1 MKLPA
6 HNDGMG
12 KTIRLDTVAGLTA
25 AAVVLPK
32 AMAYATVA
40 GLPVEV
46 GLYTAFLPMAIYAL
60 LGSSRVL
67 SVSSTATIAILVA
80 TQLGV
85 LVPDGN
91 PELLMTAAA
100 TLTLM
105 VGVMLALASVFRLGF
120 VANFISAP
128 VLTGF
133 KAGTGLVIVLDQAPK
148 LFGLHIE
155 KAGFFPDLGS
165 LVKHLRIHP
174 CLLYW

>member
-1 MKLPA
+1 MKLSA
-6 HNDGMG
+6 HNGGMG

-91 PELLMTAAA
+91 PERLMTAAA

-105 VGVMLALASVFRLGF
+105 VGVMLALA
-120 VANFISAP
+120 
-128 VLTGF
+128 
-133 KAGTGLVIVLDQAPK
+133 
-148 LFGLHIE
+148 
-155 KAGFFPDLGS
+155 
-165 LVKHLRIHP
+165 
-174 CLLYW
+174 

>member
-1 MKLPA
+1 MKLSA

-32 AMAYATVA
+32 AMAYATGA

-80 TQLGV
+80 TQSGV
-85 LVPDGN
+85 FSE
-91 PELLMTAAA
+91 ELYDSWKDWF
-100 TLTLM
+100 
-105 VGVMLALASVFRLGF
+105 ASVAMNSPGF
-120 VANFISAP
+120 VWPMVRDS
-128 VLTGF
+128 
-133 KAGTGLVIVLDQAPK
+133 QAWSK
-148 LFGLHIE
+148 SFVQE
-155 KAGFFPDLGS
+155 VDES
-165 LVKHLRIHP
+165 LVSQDQP
-174 CLLYW
+174 DP